1 MGFEPYAQKRLHRV
15 WATTRDP
22 ILRRELSATLE
33 EIEMP
38 FVPSPEL
45 LRQVNA
51 CSGCEHQ
58 DHRTTRDGLC
68 ETHRSRWNL
77 ELCSVNSFTDDGDAE
92 LNQIMRTLLA
102 DENHG
107 RQLLGTLERQ
117 LRALHLVWDAHQIG
131 AVRLPDRIVEAVRLA
146 RLGAPASVPGKSKSV
161 KQAS

>member
-1 MGFEPYAQKRLHRV
+1 MGFEPSAQKRLHRV

-22 ILRRELSATLE
+22 MLRRELSTTLE
-33 EIEMP
+33 DLEMP

-45 LRQVNA
+45 LRQISA

-58 DHRTTRDGLC
+58 DHRVTRDGLC
-68 ETHRSRWNL
+68 EIHRSRWNL

-107 RQLLGTLERQ
+107 RQLLGALERQ
-117 LRALHLVWDAHQIG
+117 LRALQLVWDAHQIG
-131 AVRLPDRIVEAVRLA
+131 AVRLPDRIAEVVRLA
-146 RLGAPASVPGKSKSV
+146 RLSTPAASTSKSKSI

>member
-1 MGFEPYAQKRLHRV
+1 MGIEPFAQKRLQRV

-33 EIEMP
+33 ELEMP

-45 LRQVNA
+45 LRQISN
-51 CSGCEHQ
+51 CPGCQHQ
-58 DHRTTRDGLC
+58 DARVTREGLC

-77 ELCSVNSFTDDGDAE
+77 ELCSTGSFTDDGDAE

-131 AVRLPDRIVEAVRLA
+131 AVRLPDRIAEAGRPA
-146 RLGAPASVPGKSKSV
+146 RLSTPTGTSKAIKHAS
-161 KQAS
+161 

>member
-1 MGFEPYAQKRLHRV
+1 MGFEPAAQKRLRRV

-22 ILRRELSATLE
+22 NLRRELSAALE
-33 EIEMP
+33 ELEMP

-45 LRQVNA
+45 VRQIDT
-51 CSGCEHQ
+51 CPGCEQ
-58 DHRTTRDGLC
+58 QANRVTRDGLC
-68 ETHRSRWNL
+68 VTHRSRWNL
-77 ELCSVNSFTDDGDAE
+77 ELCSTNSFADDGDAE

-131 AVRLPDRIVEAVRLA
+131 AVRLPDRIAEAVRLA
-146 RLGAPASVPGKSKSV
+146 RLGPPPAVPGTSKSV
-161 KQAS
+161 KQTS

>member
-1 MGFEPYAQKRLHRV
+1 
-15 WATTRDP
+15 
-22 ILRRELSATLE
+22 
-33 EIEMP
+33 MP

-45 LRQVNA
+45 LRQINS
-51 CSGCEHQ
+51 CPGCEHQ
-58 DHRTTRDGLC
+58 DHRVTRDGLC

-77 ELCSVNSFTDDGDAE
+77 ELCSVDSFTDDGDAE
-92 LNQIMRTLLA
+92 LNRIMRTLLA

-131 AVRLPDRIVEAVRLA
+131 AVRLPERIAEVVRLA
-146 RLGAPASVPGKSKSV
+146 RLGVPTSVPGKSKSV

>member
-1 MGFEPYAQKRLHRV
+1 MGIEPFARKRLHRV

-22 ILRRELSATLE
+22 ILRRELSTTLE
-33 EIEMP
+33 EPEMP

-45 LRQVNA
+45 LRQIA
-51 CSGCEHQ
+51 SCSGCEHR
-58 DHRTTRDGLC
+58 DRRTTRDGLC
-68 ETHRSRWNL
+68 EIHRSRWNL
-77 ELCSVNSFTDDGDAE
+77 ELCSVDSFTDDGDAE

-146 RLGAPASVPGKSKSV
+146 RLGAPASVPGKPKSV

>member
-1 MGFEPYAQKRLHRV
+1 VGFEPSAQRRLHRV
-15 WATTRDP
+15 WATTSDP
-22 ILRRELSATLE
+22 ILRRELRTTLE
-33 EIEMP
+33 DPEMP

-45 LRQVNA
+45 LRQINSCA
-51 CSGCEHQ
+51 GCEHQ
-58 DHRTTRDGLC
+58 DHRMTRDGLC

-77 ELCSVNSFTDDGDAE
+77 ELCSVDSFTDDGDAE

-131 AVRLPDRIVEAVRLA
+131 AVRLPERIAEVVRLA